1 MKIIVCHPG
10 KQHSFQLATAA
21 QKAGVL
27 LSYITSVY
35 LKKDR
40 GRRFFMIMPKGT
52 YIKKLAQ
59 GVAMQS
65 LTIWFFNTMS
75 FELF

>member
-35 LKKDR
+35 LKKIVDED
-40 GRRFFMIMPKGT
+40 
-52 YIKKLAQ
+52 
-59 GVAMQS
+59 S
-65 LTIWFFNTMS
+65 L
-75 FELF
+75 